1 MVSIIIPTFNRA
13 HLIGETLNSILA
25 QTFLDWECIIVDD
38 GSTDHTE
45 KVVES
50 YIKKDN
56 RFKYHQRPKEHL
68 PGGNGARNY
77 GLKKATGTYVV
88 FFDSDDLMTTDHIE
102 VKINAIHNSNYDYV
116 ISKTKNISG
125 IDERLEV
132 WYALI
137 RTDFTAENYIMQHI
151 NWLTPDV
158 CIKNK
163 LAKSISFNEVLKSG
177 QEYNYF
183 SKLVMKSVNALF
195 VEKHLTLR
203 RIHEQSIRSG
213 LKNRPEKMIS
223 AYVAFWVTYLD
234 IRDDANTQIKKRLL
248 FICIT
253 MIYKDSTIR
262 YPHQFSLIKT
272 VFKEFGI
279 WEGINFVLML
289 YFNKYFKKGY
299 TFRQNIKKKIVEKQF
314 SN

>member
-262 YPHQFSLIKT
+262 K
-272 VFKEFGI
+272 
-279 WEGINFVLML
+279 
-289 YFNKYFKKGY
+289 
-299 TFRQNIKKKIVEKQF
+299 R
-314 SN
+314 